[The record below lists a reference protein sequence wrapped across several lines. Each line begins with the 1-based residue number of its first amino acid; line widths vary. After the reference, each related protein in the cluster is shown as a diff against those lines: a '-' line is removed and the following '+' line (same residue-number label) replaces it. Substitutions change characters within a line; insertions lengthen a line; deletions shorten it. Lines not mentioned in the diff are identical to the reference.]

1 MERCTLTQRPCRKA
15 IEEIVKANKN
25 RYFLQRTCETA
36 RILLEGSKA
45 ESRMKMSQE
54 DGDKFFLIWN
64 ILESDNAD
72 DIKRLLNLSNYLLFK
87 KHKEDTA
94 ATEE

>member
-1 MERCTLTQRPCRKA
+1 
-15 IEEIVKANKN
+15 
-25 RYFLQRTCETA
+25 
-36 RILLEGSKA
+36 
-45 ESRMKMSQE
+45 MKMSQE